1 LLWTGGREPTSM
13 STIYLGQWEGSG
25 TLEPDKNV
33 ALKARTLGGERESE
47 SEALSLSSY
56 ESVWSRSADLLI
68 YWLPSISSRG
78 LCEVVAA
85 CPACQFSPPLSGE
98 PGTIRYS
105 MSSAKG
111 LSASNTFAS
120 IFPYSSVRFSQIIQC
135 GGRAPLAA
143 WILPGFMAQGSLAF
157 RTFSA
162 SSRMSSTRGRAV
174 SCAGVGLRVP

>member
-1 LLWTGGREPTSM
+1 M
-13 STIYLGQWEGSG
+13 STIHLGQWEGSG
-25 TLEPDKNV
+25 TLESNGNV
-33 ALKARTLGGERESE
+33 ALKARTLGDERESE

-56 ESVWSRSADLLI
+56 ESVWTRSVDLLI
-68 YWLPSISSRG
+68 YWLPIISSKVLNSG
-78 LCEVVAA
+78 SSLCKVVAA

-135 GGRAPLAA
+135 GDRAPLAA
-143 WILPGFMAQGSLAF
+143 WMLLGFMA
-157 RTFSA
+157 
-162 SSRMSSTRGRAV
+162 
-174 SCAGVGLRVP
+174 

>member
-1 LLWTGGREPTSM
+1 MHASLFLFR
-13 STIYLGQWEGSG
+13 GQWEGSG
-25 TLEPDKNV
+25 TLEPDRIV
-33 ALKARTLGGERESE
+33 ALKARTLDGEHESE
-47 SEALSLSSY
+47 SEVLSLSSY

-68 YWLPSISSRG
+68 YWLPIISSRLLNSG
-78 LCEVVAA
+78 SSLCKVVAA
-85 CPACQFSPPLSGE
+85 CSACQFSPPLSGE

-157 RTFSA
+157 RTLSA